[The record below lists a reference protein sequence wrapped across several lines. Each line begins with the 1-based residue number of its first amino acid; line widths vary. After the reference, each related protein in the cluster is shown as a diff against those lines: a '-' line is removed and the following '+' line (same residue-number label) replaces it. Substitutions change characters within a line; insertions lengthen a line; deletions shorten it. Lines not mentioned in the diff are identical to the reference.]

1 MAGGLL
7 NIVAYGNQNV
17 ILNGNPSKTF
27 FKTTY
32 AKYTNFGLQK
42 FRIDFQ
48 GQKTLHETRISFFN
62 FTIPRY
68 ADLLVDTYF
77 VIDFPNIWSPIYVPG
92 LVIAPTITSPYCQ
105 PYEFKWIQD
114 LGAQLIKKIT
124 ISVGG
129 MILQELTGQYLYNMV
144 KRDFSKVKQDL
155 FNEMTGNVP
164 EMNDPANFARNN
176 GNYPSVLQAA
186 SLGTSEPSILA
197 RRLYIPLNLW
207 YMLSSSQAFPLLSVG
222 ENQLKIQIE
231 CRPVRELF
239 VVRDMAYYSQKYW
252 CCSVSPP
259 CQPLVT
265 STGQCTSPWINFDV
279 SYAGTPYIS
288 TMNLVDPRYQM
299 YLFLTQEASDVYSSI
314 VQAGIEYKENAQS
327 NWYADPHLMC
337 TYAFLGEEERQ
348 VFRTTPQTYLLREVH
363 EYEILSN
370 THRDYQKIKF
380 SSVGLV
386 ANWMWYFQR
395 SDVNLRNEWSNYT
408 NWKYKD
414 ILPFPVE
421 KMYSKYCIS
430 AWPQPSGYT
439 LCSHSDRDIANPNPY
454 PPEPWQIPCSL
465 VCNTYMGGGGQNF
478 AKTGIP
484 ATGKTTLGSG
494 MLRQPPYFPLVYT
507 QDPSGVIPYIS
518 GPYQDKN
525 NKYIMTSWMLWCDG
539 KLREN
544 QLEAG
549 ILDSVEKYAR
559 SSGGINEGLYF
570 YNFGLNTDPRQ
581 QQPTGAMNLN
591 LFKDIEFEFTTL
603 TPPADLSA
611 QQLPVCD
618 GSGNLLGINKIGWNP
633 YIFNYNLYIIEER
646 YNLLTFENGKVW
658 LKFTHHR

>member
-42 FRIDFQ
+42 FRVDFQ
-48 GQKTLHETRISFFN
+48 GQKTLQENTRSFYN

-68 ADLLVDTYF
+68 ADLLMDTYF
-77 VIDFPNIWSPIYVPG
+77 VIDFPNIWSPIYIPVFRPS
-92 LVIAPTITSPYCQ
+92 PNTYPYCQ
-105 PYEFKWIQD
+105 PYEFKWIED

-124 ISVGG
+124 ISVGD
-129 MILQELTGQYLYNMV
+129 MILQEFTGQYLYNMV

-155 FNEMTGNVP
+155 FNEMTGNIP
-164 EMNDPANFARNN
+164 EMNDPANFLRNN
-176 GNYPSVLQAA
+176 GNYPSVLQAT
-186 SLGTSEPSILA
+186 SLGNSMPSIKA

-222 ENQLKIQIE
+222 ENQLKINIE

-239 VVRDMAYYSQKYW
+239 VVRDMEYYSQKYW
-252 CCSVSPP
+252 CCSSSSP
-259 CQPLVT
+259 CQPLISSEAACPT
-265 STGQCTSPWINFDV
+265 PIINSDI

-288 TMNLVDPRYQM
+288 TMNKVDPRYQM
-299 YLFLTQEASDVYSSI
+299 YLFLTQEAVNVYGSV
-314 VQAGIEYKENAQS
+314 VQAGIEFKENAQN

-348 VFRTTPQTYLLREVH
+348 VFRTTPQTYLLQEVH

-370 THRDYQKIKF
+370 THRDNQKRRF
-380 SSVGLV
+380 TSAGLV

-408 NWKYKD
+408 NWTYKNK
-414 ILPFPVE
+414 IPFPVA
-421 KMYSKYCIS
+421 KMYSEFCS
-430 AWPQPSGYT
+430 LPLSGYT
-439 LCSHSDRDIANPNPY
+439 LCAPGTTNRIANPNPY
-454 PPEPWQIPCSL
+454 PEVPIQIPCPP
-465 VCNTYMGGGGQNF
+465 VCNTYMGVANNQF
-478 AKTGIP
+478 TKASILLV
-484 ATGKTTLGSG
+484 GKSTWGPG
-494 MLRQPPYFPLVYT
+494 MLRHAPYFPYVYT
-507 QDPSGVIPYIS
+507 QDTSGVIPYIS

-525 NKYIMTSWMLWCDG
+525 KRYIMTSWMLWCDG

-559 SSGGINEGLYF
+559 ASGGINEGLYF

-581 QQPTGAMNLN
+581 QQPTGAMNLIM
-591 LFKDIEFEFTTL
+591 FKDIEFEFTTL
-603 TPPADLSA
+603 TPPIDLSA

-618 GSGNLLGINKIGWNP
+618 EEGNLLGLNKIGWNP
-633 YIFNYNLYIIEER
+633 HLFNYNLYIMEER